1 VSSKPFASSGAPALT
16 ARLVGLVASLRAG
29 GVKAGVAELVQ
40 AHKALGCVDPAD
52 RQQAYFALR
61 STLCSDRHDL
71 GVFDEAFAACFDQ
84 SKLFTTQD
92 FSETPQPALQA
103 QAAVPGDA
111 GEDEPPDSTRP
122 VPAVYSAV
130 ELFRDKDFSSYTD
143 EERRMAKRLM
153 ARLAQRG
160 PTRLSRRMRASRKRG
175 AHSKRAHDLRQTL
188 RRSLRYGGE
197 PIERRFREPTLR
209 NRRLVLVCDVSG
221 SMEPYTRM
229 LLQYLQAVVAT
240 NRPAEA
246 FVFGTRLTRVT
257 HELSGRDPDL
267 ALERAGG
274 AVFDWSSGTRIGDCI
289 SELNRVY
296 SSKLGRGSV
305 VVILSDGWDRGDPE
319 LLSNEIQRLKRCSY
333 RLVWLNPLKA
343 HPDYEP
349 LTRGMRAAI
358 PHIDHFLA
366 GNSLASLQQLAD
378 VLEEDVG

>member
-1 VSSKPFASSGAPALT
+1 MSNNPSGTGASVSVT

-29 GVKAGVAELVQ
+29 GVKAGVSELVQ
-40 AHKALGCVDPAD
+40 AHKALACVDPAN

-61 STLCSDRHDL
+61 STLCSDRQDL
-71 GVFDEAFAACFDQ
+71 EVFDEAFASCFDQ
-84 SKLFTTQD
+84 TKLFKGQD
-92 FSETPQPALQA
+92 FADTPQPALQA
-103 QAAVPGDA
+103 QAAVPGA
-111 GEDEPPDSTRP
+111 GGEDEPDSTRP
-122 VPAVYSAV
+122 VPAVYSAI
-130 ELFRDKDFSSYTD
+130 ELLRDKDFSSYTD
-143 EERRMAKRLM
+143 EERYIAKRLM
-153 ARLAQRG
+153 ARLAKRG
-160 PTRLSRRMRASRKRG
+160 PARLSRRMRTSRKRG
-175 AHSKRAHDLRQTL
+175 AHSRRAHDLRQTL

-257 HELSGRDPDL
+257 HELGGRDPDL

-274 AVFDWSSGTRIGDCI
+274 AVFDWSSGTRIGACI
-289 SELNRVY
+289 SELNRAHSNKV
-296 SSKLGRGSV
+296 GRGSV

-319 LLSNEIQRLKRCSY
+319 LLASEIQRLKRCSY
-333 RLVWLNPLKA
+333 RIVWLNPLKA
-343 HPDYEP
+343 HPEYEP
-349 LTRGMRAAI
+349 LTRGMQAAI

>member
-1 VSSKPFASSGAPALT
+1 MSNNPSGTGASVSVT

-29 GVKAGVAELVQ
+29 GVKAGVSELVQ
-40 AHKALGCVDPAD
+40 AHKALACVDPAN

-61 STLCSDRHDL
+61 STLCSDRQDL
-71 GVFDEAFAACFDQ
+71 EVFDEAFASCFDQ
-84 SKLFTTQD
+84 TKLFKGQD
-92 FSETPQPALQA
+92 FADTPQPALQA
-103 QAAVPGDA
+103 QAAVPGA
-111 GEDEPPDSTRP
+111 GGEDEPDSTRP
-122 VPAVYSAV
+122 VPAVYSAI
-130 ELFRDKDFSSYTD
+130 ELLRDKDFSSYTD
-143 EERRMAKRLM
+143 EERYIAKRLM
-153 ARLAQRG
+153 ARLAKRG
-160 PTRLSRRMRASRKRG
+160 PARLSRRMRTSRKRG
-175 AHSKRAHDLRQTL
+175 AHSRRAHDLRQTL

-221 SMEPYTRM
+221 SMESYTRM

-257 HELSGRDPDL
+257 HELGGRDPDL

-274 AVFDWSSGTRIGDCI
+274 AVFDWSSGTRIGACI
-289 SELNRVY
+289 SELNRAHSNKV
-296 SSKLGRGSV
+296 GRGSV

-319 LLSNEIQRLKRCSY
+319 LLASEIQRLKRCSY
-333 RLVWLNPLKA
+333 RIVWLNPLKA
-343 HPDYEP
+343 HPEYEP
-349 LTRGMRAAI
+349 LTRGMQAAI